1 MVQAALIVDA
11 HPTQLATTAQLLTYA
26 GYSVTAVSTF
36 EEARARLS
44 TIQDLSLLVA
54 DVRLGQYNGL
64 HLALRARALHPNVR
78 VIITDRT
85 FDAALQSEAERIGV
99 AYAAKPLTSQQLA
112 DLLARLS
119 AASQPASSRVRRWPR
134 KHVADRIPAEV
145 GARPARLVDISYGG
159 VCIEFPQ
166 PDFGAAL
173 PPTMRVV
180 LPESSMAFNIHP
192 VWAKPAPDAW
202 VCGGEIIQSDTPFRE
217 QWRHFVDACT
227 SPM

>member
-145 GARPARLVDISYGG
+145 GARKGLIS
-159 VCIEFPQ
+159 
-166 PDFGAAL
+166 
-173 PPTMRVV
+173 
-180 LPESSMAFNIHP
+180 
-192 VWAKPAPDAW
+192 
-202 VCGGEIIQSDTPFRE
+202 TPFSLRPSAHTISRRKTRRLSSIATN
-217 QWRHFVDACT
+217 WPSKKF
-227 SPM
+227 SPG